1 MVVSEINE
9 TRLQALKEYFDK
21 RGDIA
26 FAFFFGS
33 ATKGRIRKD
42 GDIDIA
48 VYFKPEKDI
57 EWEVR
62 DRTYEGER
70 RIGLDMERLFRKE
83 VDLIVLNRAR
93 AVLADEI
100 IRKGMPIVVK
110 DKGMFLDFL
119 CIITDEIEYVRDW
132 LGAFF
137 KTIQKEKVISVLDN
151 K

>member
-9 TRLQALKEYFDK
+9 KRLQALKEYFDK

-33 ATKGRIRKD
+33 AAKGRVRKD
-42 GDIDIA
+42 SDIDIA

-62 DRTYEGER
+62 DRTYEGET

-93 AVLADEI
+93 AILADEI

-119 CIITDEIEYVRDW
+119 CIITDEAEYVRDW

-137 KTIQKEKVISVLDN
+137 KTIQKTFYFGS
-151 K
+151 